1 MNKVWTAALLLACA
15 TGAAAAPVASDPA
28 AVVGSFNASLLAT
41 MKEGKGLGLSGR
53 TAKLLPLVKATHDM
67 PAMTRLVAGP
77 AWATTTPA
85 DKTALTDAF
94 TRHSVVAYA
103 TNFSSFD
110 GQRFTVEPKVD
121 MRGEDALV
129 HAAIVA
135 KDGPTPLNYRLH
147 KTADGSWRIVDVYA
161 GGISQIAVQRAEFA
175 STIKTGGVAALAA
188 KLNAA
193 DEAKL
198 NH

>member
-1 MNKVWTAALLLACA
+1 MNKVWTVALLLASA
-15 TGAAAAPVASDPA
+15 TGAAAAPAPSDPA
-28 AVVGSFNASLLAT
+28 AVVGAFNASLLAT
-41 MKEGKGLGLSGR
+41 MKDGKGLGLQGR

-77 AWATTTPA
+77 AWATTATA
-85 DKTALTDAF
+85 DRTALTDAF

-103 TNFSSFD
+103 ANFASFN
-110 GQRFTVEPKVD
+110 GQRFTVQPKVD

-135 KDGPTPLNYRLH
+135 KDGTTPLNYRLH
-147 KTADGSWRIVDVYA
+147 KTADGGWRIVDVYA
-161 GGISQIAVQRAEFA
+161 DGISQIAVQRAEFA
-175 STIKTGGVAALAA
+175 ATIKSGGAAALAA

-198 NH
+198 GK

>member
-1 MNKVWTAALLLACA
+1 MNKVWTLALLLACA
-15 TGAAAAPVASDPA
+15 TGAAAAPAPSDPA
-28 AVVGSFNASLLAT
+28 AVVGAFNASLLAT

-77 AWATTTPA
+77 AWATTAPA

-103 TNFSSFD
+103 TNFASFD
-110 GQRFTVEPKVD
+110 GQRFTVQPKVD

-135 KDGPTPLNYRLH
+135 KDGTTPLNYRLH
-147 KTADGSWRIVDVYA
+147 KTDGGWRIVDVYA
-161 GGISQIAVQRAEFA
+161 DGISQIAVQRAEFA
-175 STIKTGGVAALAA
+175 GTIKAGGAAALAA
-188 KLNAA
+188 KLNAG

-198 NH
+198 AK